1 MAMILGTSIRALL
14 VRGLAVVSLILTYSI
29 GNMAPQVLAVA
40 GISALGVTV
49 TATPANA
56 RRRYRHRGFYG
67 YWPYRR
73 WRRVSPL

>member
-1 MAMILGTSIRALL
+1 MAMILSKRIRALL
-14 VRGLAVVSLILTYSI
+14 VRNLAGASIVITYILASI
-29 GNMAPQVLAVA
+29 APQVLTVA

-49 TATPANA
+49 ATPAKA
-56 RRRYRHRGFYG
+56 RRRYRRRHIYG